1 MLAAGVWS
9 LVVLFAFAIVP
20 PRWRLPARRS
30 VLWLFLLALGVR
42 LLPNVILKVGGGYD
56 IESFALVGEMLA
68 HGREIYAATEGVN
81 RHPYLPLYLYW
92 LAAAWNLA
100 QLTGLVFVQVVRL
113 LPIAAD
119 VGVSLALF
127 VGLRGRD
134 AHLAWQAGLLYA
146 LNPVAVF
153 VAAYHGQFDALPGLF
168 LLLAVLWMERE
179 RAAGSG
185 FWLGLG
191 ILAKS
196 YPVLALPMLFWQARG
211 ARAKAMLLTG
221 AVLVPLG
228 GVALYAFGFSAAPLL
243 ILRRALTYNWG
254 VGIWGYTYLL
264 RMAAQIFEQPDL
276 YRWVFAWGRVL
287 TLAVLAGVFLWRA
300 RHEPPARGILLI
312 LLTFFAAGHAFSIQ
326 YLGWLLP
333 LALWN
338 GEFRW
343 ARRYTLAA
351 FAYMFLVYFS
361 LILQST
367 ITNLLPW
374 PQADWYLLMPL
385 GLPIWLVCVF
395 WGIKCLR
402 QN

>member
-1 MLAAGVWS
+1 MRLLAAGVWS

-30 VLWLFLLALGVR
+30 VLWLFVLALGVR

-68 HGREIYAATEGVN
+68 RGREIYAATEGVN

-92 LAAAWNLA
+92 LAAAWKMA
-100 QLTGLVFVQVVRL
+100 QWTGLLFVQVVRL

-119 VGVSLALF
+119 VGVAMALF
-127 VGLRGRD
+127 LGLRGRD
-134 AHLAWQAGLLYA
+134 ADLAWQAGLLYA
-146 LNPVAVF
+146 LNPVTVF

-179 RAAGSG
+179 RAAGNG

-196 YPVLALPMLFWQARG
+196 YPVLALPSLFWQACGGRG
-211 ARAKAMLLTG
+211 KASLLVR
-221 AVLVPLG
+221 AVLVPLV
-228 GVALYAFGFSAAPLL
+228 GVGLYALWFSANPLL

-254 VGIWGYTYLL
+254 MGIWGYTYLL
-264 RMAAQIFEQPDL
+264 RVAAQIFEQPDL

-287 TLAVLAGVFLWRA
+287 TLAALALVFLWRA
-300 RHEPPARGILLI
+300 RHETPARSILLV
-312 LLTFFAAGHAFSIQ
+312 LLTFFVLGHAFSIQ

-351 FAYMFLVYFS
+351 FAYCS
-361 LILQST
+361 LFI
-367 ITNLLPW
+367 
-374 PQADWYLLMPL
+374 
-385 GLPIWLVCVF
+385 F
-395 WGIKCLR
+395 R
-402 QN
+402 